1 VLDAGGST
9 PEKPVPGTI
18 PFELDTGRIE
28 EALEKVGSEL
38 VRWAKK
44 GRYTK
49 VRLKFRG
56 RQLLPDI
63 PLAALVA
70 AEGLSFYWAGLLRAL
85 AVNVAGGAL
94 IDVELVNDSEKVI
107 AQGREALLSGEV
119 EKALEHFRKAT
130 EMDRD
135 NADAWLNLGVAS
147 KLRGDLAG
155 ARNAL
160 EKARTLGANSLT
172 AAEAERIL
180 KTLGED
186 APRAQPP
193 HSVDS
198 RLDDGRG

>member
-1 VLDAGGST
+1 
-9 PEKPVPGTI
+9 
-18 PFELDTGRIE
+18 
-28 EALEKVGSEL
+28 VGSEL

-44 GRYTK
+44 GAYTK

-56 RQLLPDI
+56 RQMLPDI

-94 IDVELVNDSEKVI
+94 IEVELVNDSEKVI

-119 EKALEHFRKAT
+119 EKALEHFHRAT

-135 NADAWLNLGVAS
+135 NADAWLNLGVAW

-160 EKARTLGANSLT
+160 EKARTLGAKSPT

-186 APRAQPP
+186 APRPP
-193 HSVDS
+193 PPRTGNS

>member
-1 VLDAGGST
+1 
-9 PEKPVPGTI
+9 
-18 PFELDTGRIE
+18 
-28 EALEKVGSEL
+28 
-38 VRWAKK
+38 
-44 GRYTK
+44 
-49 VRLKFRG
+49 
-56 RQLLPDI
+56 
-63 PLAALVA
+63 
-70 AEGLSFYWAGLLRAL
+70 
-85 AVNVAGGAL
+85 
-94 IDVELVNDSEKVI
+94 LVNDSEKVI

-119 EKALEHFRKAT
+119 EKALEHFRRAT

-135 NADAWLNLGVAS
+135 NPDAWLNLGVAS

-160 EKARTLGANSLT
+160 EKAQTLGAQSPT

-193 HSVDS
+193 HPVDS